1 MTQRLPYL
9 NPEVADAARDVIAI
23 VRTELNGDRE
33 GEKAIFDTLDL
44 DRAKLLLAMTA
55 SLTAMTIRHSNGSQ
69 AEELLTYF
77 AQEYLT

>member
-1 MTQRLPYL
+1 MTQRLPFL
-9 NPEVADAARDVIAI
+9 NPEVADAARDVIAL
-23 VRTELNGDRE
+23 VRTEMNGDRE
-33 GEKAIFDTLDL
+33 GEKAILDTLDL

-69 AEELLTYF
+69 SEELLTYF

>member
-23 VRTELNGDRE
+23 VRTEMNGDRE

>member
-9 NPEVADAARDVIAI
+9 NQEVADAARDVLAL

-33 GEKAIFDTLDL
+33 GEKAILDTLDL